1 MKGKRNK
8 KKIIPKKKLIKKK
21 LKVVKKA
28 RKKKVSKNYF
38 TQETENAIVRYNS
51 ETDPIVR
58 NKIYNESIR
67 YPFEKLVENMINTFK
82 FTYFEESK
90 ADIQART
97 VSFLVEKL
105 SKYEAGKGKAFSY
118 FGQIAKNNLILIN
131 NTVYKKLKS
140 HDRIDAVNVN
150 MHQDSELKDM
160 SIGINET
167 NSDTQEFISMMIAF
181 WDRYAINVF
190 KKQRDVMIVTV
201 LMELFKRTQSIE
213 NFNKKAIYL
222 YLREMTGFRT
232 QYITKV
238 INKLVPYYSK
248 MISSYYDTGMLIPE
262 RILQKSDL

>member
-1 MKGKRNK
+1 VKRKVPK
-8 KKIIPKKKLIKKK
+8 KVNSKVKPKKKE
-21 LKVVKKA
+21 
-28 RKKKVSKNYF
+28 RKKRISKHYF
-38 TQETENAIVRYNS
+38 TEETQTAIIRYNS
-51 ETDPIVR
+51 EKNDAVR
-58 NKIYNESIR
+58 NQIYNDYIK

-97 VSFLVEKL
+97 VSFLVMKL
-105 SKYEAGKGKAFSY
+105 HMYEGDKGKAFSY
-118 FGQIAKNNLILIN
+118 FGQIAKNYLILQN
-131 NTVYKKLKS
+131 NSTYKKLKS
-140 HDRIDAVNVN
+140 HDRIDAVDTNI
-150 MHQDSELKDM
+150 HQDVELKDT
-160 SIGINET
+160 SIDTNEI
-167 NSDTQEFISMMIAF
+167 NSDTEEFIMMMIKF

-201 LMELFKRTQSIE
+201 LMELFKQTQSIE

-238 INKLVPYYSK
+238 INKLVPYYKK
-248 MISSYYDTGMLIPE
+248 MINCYYDEGVLIPE

>member
-1 MKGKRNK
+1 MKRKVPK
-8 KKIIPKKKLIKKK
+8 KVNSKVKPKKKE
-21 LKVVKKA
+21 
-28 RKKKVSKNYF
+28 RKKRISKHYF
-38 TQETENAIVRYNS
+38 TEETQTAIIRYNS
-51 ETDPIVR
+51 EKNDAVR
-58 NKIYNESIR
+58 NQIYNDYIK

-97 VSFLVEKL
+97 VSFLVMKL
-105 SKYEAGKGKAFSY
+105 HMYEGDKGKAFSY
-118 FGQIAKNNLILIN
+118 FGQIAKNYLILQN
-131 NTVYKKLKS
+131 NSTYKKLKS
-140 HDRIDAVNVN
+140 HDRIDAVDTNI
-150 MHQDSELKDM
+150 HQDVELKDT
-160 SIGINET
+160 SIDTNEI
-167 NSDTQEFISMMIAF
+167 NSDTEEFIMMMIKF

-201 LMELFKRTQSIE
+201 LMELFKQTQSIE

-238 INKLVPYYSK
+238 INKLVPYYKK
-248 MISSYYDTGMLIPE
+248 MINCYYDEGVLIPE

>member
-1 MKGKRNK
+1 VKKKVTKRTKVTTKKKEKKQERNK
-8 KKIIPKKKLIKKK
+8 KI
-21 LKVVKKA
+21 
-28 RKKKVSKNYF
+28 SKQYF
-38 TQETENAIVRYNS
+38 TEETQNAIVRYNS
-51 ETDPIVR
+51 EKDDTIR
-58 NKIYNESIR
+58 NQIYNEHIK

-90 ADIQART
+90 ADIQSRT
-97 VSFLVEKL
+97 VSFLVMQL
-105 SKYEAGKGKAFSY
+105 HKYEGGKGKAFSY
-118 FGQIAKNNLILIN
+118 FGQIAKNYLILQNN
-131 NTVYKKLKS
+131 NTYKKLKS
-140 HDRIDAVNVN
+140 HDRIDAININ
-150 MHQDSELKDM
+150 LHQDAELRDL
-160 SIGINET
+160 SIGITET
-167 NSDTQEFISMMIAF
+167 NDDTEEFITMMIAF

-238 INKLVPYYSK
+238 INKLFPYYKK
-248 MISSYYDTGMLIPE
+248 MINSYYEEGVLIPE